1 MTTQISKGL
10 TERDMDIVKSTV
22 PILQEQGSVITS
34 LFYQR
39 MFENHPEL
47 KNIFN
52 QTNQKKGDQSK
63 ALADTVLAAA
73 ANIDQLEAILQKV
86 KQVAHKHVSLNIKPE
101 HYPIVGKYLL
111 LAMKEVLGDTASD
124 DVINAWTKAYD
135 EIANAFIEVEQEMY
149 EETENLTGGWLDFRS
164 FRVVDKVVE
173 SDVIT
178 SFYLEPVDSNPFI
191 GYRPGQYVT
200 VKAEIEGE
208 PHNHLRQYSMSLA
221 PNEGVY
227 RISVKREDAFN
238 DLPAGIVS
246 TYLHNQ
252 VEKGD
257 TIPIS
262 APTGDFFLD
271 QNDTRPL
278 VLIAGG
284 VGLTPL
290 LSMLETTLKEQ
301 PEREIY
307 YLQAAQNGNVHAMKD
322 RIRTLAEENEQLH
335 AYTIYDHPSIEDEG
349 YYDKMGYIDY
359 EWLSTVVPTN
369 DAAFY
374 FCGPKGFMRAM
385 YQVLKK
391 HQVSDNDINFEIF
404 GPADDITASA

>member
-1 MTTQISKGL
+1 MSTQVSTGL
-10 TERDMDIVKSTV
+10 TKRDMDIVKSTV
-22 PILQEQGSVITS
+22 PVLQEQGSVITS

-52 QTNQKKGDQSK
+52 QTNQKIGDQSK
-63 ALADTVLAAA
+63 ALADAVMAAA
-73 ANIDQLEAILQKV
+73 ANIDQLDAILPKV
-86 KQVAHKHVSLNIKPE
+86 KQVAEKHVSLNIKPE
-101 HYPIVGKYLL
+101 QYPIVGKYLL
-111 LAMKEVLGDTASD
+111 LAMQEVLGDTASD
-124 DVINAWTKAYD
+124 DVISAWTKAYD
-135 EIANAFIEVEQEMY
+135 EIANVFIEVERGMY
-149 EETENLTGGWLDFRS
+149 EETESKPGGWLDFRP
-164 FRVVDKVVE
+164 FKVIDKVVE

-178 SFYLEPVDSNPFI
+178 SFYLEPADGKPFM

-227 RISVKREDAFN
+227 RISVKREDASG

-246 TYLHNQ
+246 SYLHNQ

-257 TIPIS
+257 TIPIT
-262 APTGDFFLD
+262 APAGDFFLD
-271 QNDTRPL
+271 QDDTRPL

-290 LSMLETTLKEQ
+290 MSMLETTLKEQ

-307 YLQAAQNGNVHAMKD
+307 YLQAAQNGDVHAMKD
-322 RIRTLAEENEQLH
+322 RVRKLAEENKQLH
-335 AYTIYDHPSIEDEG
+335 AYTIYDSPSLHDEG
-349 YYDKMGYIDY
+349 NYDKLGYIDY
-359 EWLSTVVPTN
+359 EWLKTVVPTN

-385 YQVLKK
+385 HQVLKQ
-391 HQVSDNDINFEIF
+391 HQVSDNDIHFEIF
-404 GPADDITASA
+404 GPADDITA